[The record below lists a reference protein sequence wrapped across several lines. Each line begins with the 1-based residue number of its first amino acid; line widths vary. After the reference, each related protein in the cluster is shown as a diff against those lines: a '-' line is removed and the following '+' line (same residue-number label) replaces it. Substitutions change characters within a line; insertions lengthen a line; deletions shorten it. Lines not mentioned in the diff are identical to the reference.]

1 MGWKRVTLDIAIDY
15 GLWEPA
21 DLMRW
26 DMLVMELERQP
37 HTLESLKESDA
48 FYAVNQDF
56 IVRDSYLKKLIAI
69 HEPMHQKNQF

>member
-26 DMLVMELERQP
+26 DMLVMELEREP
-37 HTLESLKESDA
+37 HTLETLKESDA
-48 FYAVNQDF
+48 FHAVNMDF
-56 IVRDSYLKKLIAI
+56 IVRDSYLKKLIQI
-69 HEPMHQKNQF
+69 HEPMHPKE